1 MKTHFILLLIS
12 NLINI
17 IYLKNSEL
25 LSLSIY
31 EGTFIKDT
39 YNLSLKNIEDA
50 KIKNNPSKLAYITN
64 INGNDSI
71 IYNNYSKYFNKIWV
85 FYITNIDQINL
96 ILERAIKIYFL

>member
-1 MKTHFILLLIS
+1 MKAHFILLLIS
-12 NLINI
+12 NLINFI
-17 IYLKNSEL
+17 CLKNSEL
-25 LSLSIY
+25 LSLSVY

-85 FYITNIDQINL
+85 FYITNKEQINL
-96 ILERAIKIYFL
+96 VLSKDFSDY